1 MTSVDEEMAACG
13 EKPFRLFQ
21 WSNCKQT
28 AATKTAVKG
37 PAARK
42 KPAATKAMKGAYAN
56 TKPAAALDVK
66 KKLAA
71 SALDVKKKPA
81 ASAHKRSDKSDDAVD
96 EDAGEES
103 HESRE
108 TLYTD
113 EFDDPCEPDL
123 RRLSTLELMRLP
135 TLEFGS
141 GATRG
146 EFDPD

>member
-42 KPAATKAMKGAYAN
+42 KPAATKAMKGTYAK
-56 TKPAAALDVK
+56 TTLAAAHVK

-71 SALDVKKKPA
+71 SAMGVKTTPA
-81 ASAHKRSDKSDDAVD
+81 ASTHKRSDRSHDAAD
-96 EDAGEES
+96 EDAGDES

-108 TLYTD
+108 TLCTD
-113 EFDDPCEPDL
+113 DFADPCEPDL
-123 RRLSTLELMRLP
+123 RRLSTLERMRLP
-135 TLEFGS
+135 TLESGT
-141 GATRG
+141 GATRSVL
-146 EFDPD
+146 DAD

>member
-42 KPAATKAMKGAYAN
+42 KPAATKAMKGTYAK
-56 TKPAAALDVK
+56 TTPAAAH
-66 KKLAA
+66 
-71 SALDVKKKPA
+71 VKKKPA
-81 ASAHKRSDKSDDAVD
+81 HKRNDKSDDAAD
-96 EDAGEES
+96 EDAGDES

-108 TLYTD
+108 TVCTD
-113 EFDDPCEPDL
+113 DFADPCEPDL
-123 RRLSTLELMRLP
+123 RRLSTLERMRLP
-135 TLEFGS
+135 TLEFGT
-141 GATRG
+141 GATCSVL
-146 EFDPD
+146 DAD